1 MGIKDTVRPKAVR
14 KVDNLVGELYVH
26 PEHLEAAIAEVTR
39 MMTDNVDAQAEV
51 ATVLGLRIATLDAAV
66 EALQGEV
73 RALKS
78 QIDAR
83 AEIEARSPQE

>member
-26 PEHLEAAIAEVTR
+26 PEHLEAAIADVTR

-73 RALKS
+73 RAL
-78 QIDAR
+78 R
-83 AEIEARSPQE
+83 AEIESRPTQT